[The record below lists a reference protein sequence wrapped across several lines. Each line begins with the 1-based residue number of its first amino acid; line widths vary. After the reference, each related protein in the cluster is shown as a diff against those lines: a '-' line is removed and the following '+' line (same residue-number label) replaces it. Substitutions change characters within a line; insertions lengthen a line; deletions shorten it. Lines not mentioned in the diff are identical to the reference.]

1 MSGQLD
7 IPLLLAVAAAAVV
20 SFLATFGVRRWAL
33 AYDLIDVPDDRRW
46 HPVPTPRAGGV
57 AIFAGMFVGLA
68 IALRMLDLPWSRELI
83 VYLAGATLIAA
94 IGLLD
99 DIYTLSKRLRFAV
112 QGIVAL
118 LCIGGG
124 ISVSFLELP
133 YFQRVELGVL
143 GPFLTWLW
151 IVGFVN
157 LYNFMDGIDGMATM
171 QAIVVGAL
179 LVPIAIDAGNPMILA
194 FALAVMGAAGGFLPH
209 NFPSARIFMGDVGST
224 FLGFTFGFVVI
235 LGSQDGRGRIPFVL
249 SAILLAAPLLDAAV
263 TVVRRALRGEHWL
276 LPHRDFY
283 FQRLVSHGFTPRSV
297 TLGYFCFN
305 LMLGF
310 MAYLYVTG
318 VRPVFWSLVA
328 LLFVGAIV
336 AIAIE
341 VMNPPAAED

>member
-1 MSGQLD
+1 MSVTLD
-7 IPLLLAVAAAAVV
+7 ISLLLAAAAATIV

-33 AYDLIDVPDDRRW
+33 ALELIDAPDERRW
-46 HPVPTPRAGGV
+46 HEVPTPRAGGV
-57 AIFAGMFVGLA
+57 AIFAGMLVGLV
-68 IALRMLDLPWSRELI
+68 IALRLLGLPWSREVI
-83 VYLAGATLIAA
+83 VYLAGATAIAVV
-94 IGLLD
+94 GLLD
-99 DIYTLSKRLRFAV
+99 DIYTLSKRSRLAV
-112 QGIVAL
+112 QAGVAL

-124 ISVSFLELP
+124 ITLRFLDLP
-133 YFQRVELGVL
+133 YFGRVELGLL
-143 GPFLTWLW
+143 GPVLTWLW

-171 QAIVVGAL
+171 EAIVVGAL
-179 LVPIAIDAGNPMILA
+179 LVPIAIDAGNPLILA
-194 FALAVMGAAGGFLPH
+194 FALAVMGAAGGFMPH

-224 FLGFTFGFVVI
+224 FLGFTFGFMVI
-235 LGSQDGRGRIPFVL
+235 LGTQEQPGRIPFVL

-283 FQRLVSHGFTPRSV
+283 FQRLVKHGFTPRSV
-297 TLGYFCFN
+297 TLAYFCFN

-310 MAYLYVTG
+310 LAYLYVTG
-318 VRPVFWSLVA
+318 VRPVFWTLVS

-341 VMNPPAAED
+341 VLNPPSPED